1 MSQIKTVTT
10 SAGENKISFDAFY
23 AYVWLKNTGDTDVY
37 VADYSGASAG
47 DVDTAVLPAGE
58 ATRLTVKTQDVY
70 VYGATTIEAHAQNFS
85 DVPFGWSEGTG
96 GGGSDITVESLS
108 VTANGTYTAPSGKAY
123 TPVTVSVP
131 TGAEIITRTA
141 WDNLTEA
148 QKQAK
153 GLVAIQDYSTGFVRG
168 EFVNGADYIQ
178 RNKYIPYTDEYKV
191 LGVAY
196 PDLFDASDNS
206 WGYGEKPVLY
216 TGTGGKPTLSPQE
229 SAVYFPTNTSDVIGY
244 VDLGAENT
252 PFTVYVVMKAVS
264 PAGRLV
270 SCLEQTQA
278 QHLIMLTAENDTV
291 NVDSWGSGSSLGVSA
306 VSDYFVAAMTSNI
319 TSGYGYCYDAANDT
333 VNSMNKSLS
342 ATGRYITIGRTDTDE
357 FVQYPAPTD
366 VYLRYIAV
374 VNEAENGTAII
385 NNLRALYSSF
395 VGE

>member
-1 MSQIKTVTT
+1 MAGAENVT
-10 SAGENKISFDAFY
+10 AI
-23 AYVWLKNTGDTDVY
+23 
-37 VADYSGASAG
+37 
-47 DVDTAVLPAGE
+47 PAGE
-58 ATRLTVKTQDVY
+58 SVMITAETDTVY
-70 VYGATTIEAHAQNFS
+70 ILSAGTTAEVHGQGFAES
-85 DVPFGWSEGTG
+85 PFLDNYSEGG
-96 GGGSDITVESLS
+96 GASITVESLS
-108 VTANGTYTAPSGKAY
+108 VTDNGVYTAQTGKAY
-123 TPVTVSVP
+123 SPVTVNVS
-131 TGAEIITRTA
+131 GAEIITRAA
-141 WDNLTEA
+141 WDLLTEE

-153 GLVAIQDYSTGFVRG
+153 GLCAIQDYSTGFVRG

-216 TGTGGKPTLSPQE
+216 TGTGGKPTLSTQE

-270 SCLEQTQA
+270 SCAEQTQA
-278 QHLIMLTAENDTV
+278 QRLIMLTAENDTV
-291 NVDSWGSGSSLGVSA
+291 YVDSWGGGSSLGVSA
-306 VSDYFVAAMTSNI
+306 VSDYFVAAMTSSI
-319 TSGYGYCYDAANDT
+319 TGGYGYCYDAANDT
-333 VNSMNKSLS
+333 VNAMNKSLS
-342 ATGRYITIGRTDTDE
+342 ATGRYITIGRTDIDAL
-357 FVQYPAPTD
+357 VQYPAPTD
-366 VYLRYIAV
+366 VYMRYIAV

-395 VGE
+395 IGE

>member
-1 MSQIKTVTT
+1 MGNVKTVTI
-10 SAGENKISFDAFY
+10 SAETAVKFDAFY
-23 AYVWLKNTGDTDVY
+23 PFAWIKNTGDTIAY
-37 VADYSGASAG
+37 ASAFSG
-47 DVDTAVLPAGE
+47 IVAGAENVTAIPASESVMITAETDT
-58 ATRLTVKTQDVY
+58 VY
-70 VYGATTIEAHAQNFS
+70 ILSSGTTAEVHGQGYAES
-85 DVPFGWSEGTG
+85 PFLDNYSEGSGT
-96 GGGSDITVESLS
+96 SITIESLS
-108 VTANGTYTAPSGKAY
+108 VTENGTYTAQTGKAY
-123 TPVTVSVP
+123 SPVTVNVS
-131 TGAEIITRTA
+131 GAEIITRAA
-141 WDNLTEA
+141 WDLLTEE

-153 GLVAIQDYSTGFVRG
+153 GLCAIQDSATGFVRG

-196 PDLFDASDNS
+196 PDLFDASGNS

-216 TGTGGKPTLSPQE
+216 TGTGGKPTLSTQE

-270 SCLEQTQA
+270 SCMEQTSMN
-278 QHLIMLTAENDTV
+278 HLIMLTAENDTV
-291 NVDSWGSGSSLGVSA
+291 YVDSWGSGSNLGVSA
-306 VSDYFVAAMTSNI
+306 VADYFVAAMTSSV
-319 TSGYGYCYDAANDT
+319 TGGYGYCYDAANDT

-342 ATGRYITIGRTDTDE
+342 ATGRYITIGRTDIDAL
-357 FVQYPAPTD
+357 VQYPAPTD

>member
-1 MSQIKTVTT
+1 MGNVKTVSITT
-10 SAGENKISFDAFY
+10 ETAVKFDAFY
-23 AYVWLKNTGDTDVY
+23 PYVWIKNTGDTIAYAAAFSGIVAGAENVVAIPAGESVMITAETDTVY
-37 VADYSGASAG
+37 ILSAGTTAEVHGQGYAESPFLDNYSEGSGAS
-47 DVDTAVLPAGE
+47 
-58 ATRLTVKTQDVY
+58 
-70 VYGATTIEAHAQNFS
+70 
-85 DVPFGWSEGTG
+85 
-96 GGGSDITVESLS
+96 ITVESLS
-108 VTANGTYTAPSGKAY
+108 VTENGVYTAPTGKAY
-123 TPVTVSVP
+123 SPVTVNVS
-131 TGAEIITRTA
+131 GAEIITRAA
-141 WDNLTEA
+141 WDLLTEE

-153 GLVAIQDYSTGFVRG
+153 GLCAIQDYSTGFVRG

-178 RNKYIPYTDEYKV
+178 RNKYIPYTDEYKI

-196 PDLFDASDNS
+196 PGLFDASGNS

-216 TGTGGKPTLSPQE
+216 TGTGGKPTLSTQE

-270 SCLEQTQA
+270 SCTEQTQA

-291 NVDSWGSGSSLGVSA
+291 YVDSWGSGSSLGVSA
-306 VSDYFVAAMTSNI
+306 VSDYFVAAMTSSV
-319 TSGYGYCYDAANDT
+319 TGGYGYCYDAANDT

-342 ATGRYITIGRTDTDE
+342 ATGRYITIGRTDIDAL
-357 FVQYPAPTD
+357 VQYPAPTD

-395 VGE
+395 VEE